1 LGWLVVAQA
10 MADPGRSTHSP
21 GLQTPGSKVQGKRQ
35 KEKMQANGQEETAT
49 TRVVRSRVITPDG
62 VRLHV
67 ETCGLEDAPVAVV
80 LGHGW
85 TCSTHSWHHQFD
97 GLPRVLG
104 GSAVRVVAYD
114 HRGHGQS
121 ELAPV
126 GSTRIEQ
133 LAEDLVAVLDAVVPI
148 GPVVYAGHSMGGM
161 TLMALADQR
170 PELFGERI
178 AAAALV
184 STSSGQIA
192 TRPFGLPA
200 RLDAT
205 ALRVAPKAVN
215 LAARRLER
223 QALRRAARTNT
234 ARAERTARGEQ
245 TARAEHTAWAEPQ
258 RAERVERA
266 AARAAWVELAGA
278 RLRRPVARR
287 MAFGK
292 NVDPAE
298 VDILMTDLA
307 ATPARSLS
315 GFFEALTQHDLG
327 HALKVLDGIPV
338 EILHGTQD
346 RLLPPRHG
354 NRLAQLLPSAR
365 LRMYPGAG
373 HMLMQERPR
382 DVTQR
387 LAALARKVTG

>member
-1 LGWLVVAQA
+1 
-10 MADPGRSTHSP
+10 M
-21 GLQTPGSKVQGKRQ
+21 
-35 KEKMQANGQEETAT
+35 T
-49 TRVVRSRVITPDG
+49 TQVVRSGLIMPDG

-67 ETCGLEDAPVAVV
+67 ETSGPQDAPVTVV
-80 LGHGW
+80 LSHGW
-85 TCSTHSWHHQFD
+85 TCSTRSWHHQFE

-104 GSAVRVVAYD
+104 ESAVRVVAYD
-114 HRGHGQS
+114 HRGHGKS
-121 ELAPV
+121 EAAPA

-133 LAEDLVAVLDAVVPI
+133 LAEDLVAVLDAVVPS

-184 STSSGQIA
+184 STSSGEIA

-200 RLDAT
+200 RFDAT
-205 ALRVAPKAVN
+205 ALRVAPKALN
-215 LAARRLER
+215 LAGQRLER
-223 QALRRAARTNT
+223 RALRRAA
-234 ARAERTARGEQ
+234 AS
-245 TARAEHTAWAEPQ
+245 
-258 RAERVERA
+258 
-266 AARAAWVELAGA
+266 AAWMGLAGA
-278 RLRRPVARR
+278 RLRRPAARR

-298 VDILMTDLA
+298 VDILVTDFV
-307 ATPARSLS
+307 ATPGQSLN

-327 HALKVLDGIPV
+327 HALKVLDGVPV
-338 EILHGTQD
+338 EILHGTKD

-387 LAALARKVTG
+387 LAALTRKVTG